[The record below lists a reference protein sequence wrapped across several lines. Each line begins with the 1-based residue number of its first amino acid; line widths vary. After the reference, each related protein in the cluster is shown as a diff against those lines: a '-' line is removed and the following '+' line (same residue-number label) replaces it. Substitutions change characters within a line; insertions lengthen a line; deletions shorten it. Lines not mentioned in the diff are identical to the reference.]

1 MICFY
6 GLHYYGYFRE
16 LGGGE
21 EGDQWLLMDDAQVR
35 VLGASWADV
44 IRHAI
49 KALSK
54 PVMMLYERLPTEES
68 EMRARRYHY
77 TNDTISEETFKK
89 IRKEA
94 QKIDAER
101 DRLQKTGDLDAEIL
115 E

>member
-6 GLHYYGYFRE
+6 GMHYYGYFRE
-16 LGGGE
+16 LSASE

-49 KALSK
+49 RAHSK
-54 PVMMLYERLPTEES
+54 PVMLIYEKLDSAEK
-68 EMRARRYHY
+68 EMRAQRYHY
-77 TNDTISEETFKK
+77 TNDTISEATFQNM
-89 IRKEA
+89 REQA
-94 QKIDAER
+94 RQMDVER
-101 DRLQKTGDLDAEIL
+101 EKLNKTGELDPEIL